1 MKDSAKFVDFFYDDD
16 MNFIYVL
23 FDDFTYLRV
32 VLSGT
37 LGLRSDVMK
46 MTKKDFKQK
55 FKTI

>member
-1 MKDSAKFVDFFYDDD
+1 MNDSVKFVEYFYDDD

-37 LGLRSDVMK
+37 LGLRSDVEK

-55 FKTI
+55 FKTF